1 MTWILNLKDTD
12 SGIPKWEVD
21 LKLVLQEIRENIMKN
36 RIALFE
42 KVKSGV
48 KIDSKIVETEAML
61 PD

>member
-21 LKLVLQEIRENIMKN
+21 LKLVLQEIRENVMKK

-61 PD
+61 PN

>member
-12 SGIPKWEVD
+12 SGIPRWEVD
-21 LKLVLQEIRENIMKN
+21 LKLVLQEIRENIMKK

-48 KIDSKIVETEAML
+48 KINSKIVETEAML

>member
-1 MTWILNLKDTD
+1 MTQIFDPKDTD
-12 SGIPKWEVD
+12 SDIPKWEVD
-21 LKLVLQEIRENIMKN
+21 LKLVLQEIRENVMKK

-48 KIDSKIVETEAML
+48 KVDSKIVETEAIL

>member
-21 LKLVLQEIRENIMKN
+21 LKLVLQEIRENTMKK

-48 KIDSKIVETEAML
+48 RIDSKIVEKEAML

>member
-1 MTWILNLKDTD
+1 MTWIINLRDTD

-21 LKLVLQEIRENIMKN
+21 LKLVLQEIRENIMKK
-36 RIALFE
+36 RIALLE
-42 KVKSGV
+42 KVKTGV

>member
-1 MTWILNLKDTD
+1 MLNLKDTD
-12 SGIPKWEVD
+12 SGIPRWEVD
-21 LKLVLQEIRENIMKN
+21 LKSVLQEIRENIMKK

-48 KIDSKIVETEAML
+48 KIDSKIVETEAIL